1 MKPVLM
7 IFLVLSGLS
16 STFAQD
22 KILGTVS
29 KVIDGNTIEITTS
42 QKETY
47 KVLLH
52 GIDCPDPG
60 QPQAERA
67 TEYLSSL
74 LLNKSVTIALH
85 GRDRLG
91 NRMGDIH
98 IEGAPDP
105 RHEMLKAGLAWTS
118 EHQPDPVLE
127 ALKEQARQ
135 QNLGLWQEEN
145 PTPPWAYRRQQTMLE
160 AKGS

>member
-1 MKPVLM
+1 MKLVLM
-7 IFLVLSGLS
+7 NFLVVLGFHSC
-16 STFAQD
+16 FAQE

-29 KVIDGNTIEITTS
+29 KVIDGNTIEVTTYEA
-42 QKETY
+42 ETY

-52 GIDCPDPG
+52 GIDSPDPG
-60 QPQAERA
+60 QPHAERA
-67 TEYLSSL
+67 TEYLNNL
-74 LLNKSVTIALH
+74 LLNKHVMISLH

-105 RHEMLKAGLAWTS
+105 RHEMLKAGLAWTTERQS
-118 EHQPDPVLE
+118 DPTLE

-135 QNLGLWQEEN
+135 QNIGLWQEPN
-145 PTPPWAYRRQQTMLE
+145 PTPPWTFRRQQTLLE